1 MKNKKALVRTLCQVA
16 MLIALEIVLD
26 RFCSITTPI
35 TRIGFAF
42 IPMALCGMLFGP
54 VWAGAAYAIADL
66 LGAALFSYA
75 VFPGITLVRLVAGVL
90 YGLLLHRENIRF
102 FPHLVLTALADQI
115 ICTLALMTLVLS
127 LNTGTPYF
135 KLLVTRLPQAGI
147 LLVLELIL
155 FPVLLQLRKAL
166 RKARLID

>member
-1 MKNKKALVRTLCQVA
+1 MKNKKTLVRTLCQVA

-135 KLLVTRLPQAGI
+135 KLLITRLPQAGI

-166 RKARLID
+166 RKARLIG